1 VRETR
6 KVKKEKENTWL
17 KKKVIMDV
25 RIDVIK
31 KKTWRKSGESGRS
44 SVGKKKWKLWC
55 WWYMCENCMN
65 LVSSVILD
73 IIWKELDY
81 VIKFDLNIKILG
93 IIVLEWIVSEDA

>member
-1 VRETR
+1 
-6 KVKKEKENTWL
+6 
-17 KKKVIMDV
+17 
-25 RIDVIK
+25 
-31 KKTWRKSGESGRS
+31 
-44 SVGKKKWKLWC
+44 
-55 WWYMCENCMN
+55 MCENCMN